1 MNRLHFSLFS
11 LSIIFLA
18 SCVRNEPNNARF
30 ELVGADSGFS
40 FQNTITESDDLN
52 AYHFL
57 YIYNGSG
64 VGIGD
69 FNGDG
74 LQDIFMAGNM
84 VTSRLFLNQ
93 GDFQFDDISKESGI
107 ETDSWVHGVTV
118 VDINSDGLEDIY
130 LSVGGIEKGRDTRN
144 LLYINKGDLSF
155 VESAAQ
161 YGLDDARLTTQ
172 SSFFDFDNDGD
183 LDVFLINYENNP
195 DKDPNVIRPKTSNG
209 KSKSNDRL
217 YRNDNGQFIDISSEA
232 GIVYEGYGLGINIHD
247 FNQDGWLDIYVSND
261 FVFDDNLFINNQN
274 GTFSDRL
281 SEYFSHTSNFGMGID
296 MADVNND
303 AEPDIV
309 QVDMLPE
316 DNRRQKKLLSGLNY
330 DRQQILAARG
340 YTSQYM
346 RNSLQLSNGSGKFK
360 EVGTYAGI
368 HTTDWSWSPLVADL
382 DNDGLKD
389 IFITNGYVK
398 DVTDIDFRD
407 YIVSET
413 QKGSGKP
420 QSEIVAN
427 ALDNLQGEMIPNY
440 IFLNTGDLNFENRTK
455 DWGLDTP
462 SFSTGAAYADLDNDG
477 DLDLVVNN
485 LNQKSFLYKNMTIER
500 DSTSFLRVKLL
511 VNESTAKTLGAQ
523 VIIKSGEMMQSS
535 EIRINRGFQSS
546 LEPIAHFGLG
556 RITNVDTLQV
566 IWPDNSVDTFLNV
579 DVNQTLEISKS
590 KSQDQYAMSKP
601 SKTIFQERAM
611 DYTHVESGFVDFKR
625 EVLLPHKLSTEG
637 PATTSGDI
645 NNDGRMDLFIAGAA
659 GSPSYIY
666 VQRSRGNFEKVILEG
681 SLAPEDSDAA
691 FIDID
696 NDGDNDLYVASGS
709 NEFSENNALYQDR
722 IYINQG
728 NGRLKLDRTRLP
740 NAAHSSAS
748 VSPNDFDNDG
758 DIDLFVA
765 GRLTPSKYPMPGVS
779 QLLENDN
786 GTFKDVTEER
796 AAALRSIGMTKASSW
811 ADLNG
816 DGQKELIVAGEY
828 MPIQVFESH
837 EGVLKQWGNEKGLL
851 DLSGWWNELKV
862 VDIDGDGDLDILA
875 GNLGLNS
882 RYKAT
887 IDQPLSVYAYDYDQN
902 GRLDPVIGYYVNG
915 TEYLVHDLTTLAQQ
929 VSLIRKKF
937 TSNISYAEAEKK
949 DVFDQ
954 ASYDQANTLR
964 ATHFETSLF
973 LNDGNGN
980 FELGELPYQVQF
992 SSVHAIE
999 VFDLTGDGIMDIV
1012 LAGNS
1017 SAPEVFSG
1025 NQDAQAVIVLKGN
1038 GEGKFEVLKE
1048 SYSGLIF
1055 EGNVTSLELI
1065 DVQGEP
1071 RLFVFRNDESALS
1084 FAYGNKKSLSS
1095 NRY

>member
-1 MNRLHFSLFS
+1 MDT
-11 LSIIFLA
+11 
-18 SCVRNEPNNARF
+18 RF
-30 ELVGADSGFS
+30 ELVKADSGFS
-40 FQNTITESDDLN
+40 FQNTITESEDLN

-84 VTSRLFLNQ
+84 VSSRLFLNQ
-93 GDFQFDDISKESGI
+93 GGFRFEDISKESGI
-107 ETDSWVHGVTV
+107 ETDSWIHGVTV
-118 VDINSDGLEDIY
+118 VDINSDGFEDIY
-130 LSVGGIEKGRDTRN
+130 LSVGGLENGRDTRN
-144 LLYINKGDLSF
+144 LLYINQGDLTF
-155 VESAAQ
+155 VESANE
-161 YGLDDARLTTQ
+161 YGLDDTRLTTQ

-217 YRNDNGQFIDISSEA
+217 YRNDNGQFTDISLEA

-247 FNQDGWLDIYVSND
+247 FNQDGWLDVYVSND
-261 FVFDDNLFINNQN
+261 FVFDDNLFINNQD

-281 SEYFSHTSNFGMGID
+281 SEYFTHTSNFGMGID
-296 MADVNND
+296 MADINND
-303 AEPDIV
+303 AQPDIV

-368 HTTDWSWSPLVADL
+368 HTTDWSWSPLVADF
-382 DNDGLKD
+382 DNDGFKD

-413 QKGSGKP
+413 QKGLGKP

-440 IFLNTGDLNFENRTK
+440 AFLNEGDLDFMNITET
-455 DWGLDTP
+455 WGLDSP

-477 DLDLVVNN
+477 DLDLITNN
-485 LNQKSFLYKNMTIER
+485 LNQESFLYKNKTIEM
-500 DSTSFLRVKLL
+500 DSTSFLKVKLRVGKST
-511 VNESTAKTLGAQ
+511 VNTLGAR
-523 VIIKSGEMMQSS
+523 VIIKSGNMTQSS
-535 EIRINRGFQSS
+535 EISINRGFQSS

-556 RITNVDTLQV
+556 KNLTVDTLKV
-566 IWPDNSVDTFLNV
+566 IWPDNSIETFLNV
-579 DVNQTLEISKS
+579 AVNQTLEIV
-590 KSQDQYAMSKP
+590 KSQNQERYSIPKLP
-601 SKTIFQERAM
+601 ETIFQERAM
-611 DYTHVESGFVDFKR
+611 NYSHVESGFVDFKR
-625 EVLLPHKLSTEG
+625 EALLPHKLSTEG

-645 NNDGRMDLFIAGAA
+645 NNDARMDLFIAGAA
-659 GSPSYIY
+659 GSPSYVY
-666 VQRSRGNFEKVILEG
+666 VQTSSGNFIKITLEG
-681 SLAPEDSDAA
+681 SIAPEDTDAA
-691 FIDID
+691 FVDID
-696 NDGDNDLYVASGS
+696 NDGDNDLYVTSGS
-709 NEFSENNALYQDR
+709 NEFSENNSLYQDR
-722 IYINQG
+722 LYINQG
-728 NGRLKLDRTRLP
+728 NGRLKLDITRLP
-740 NAAHSSAS
+740 NATHSSAS

-765 GRLTPSKYPMPGVS
+765 GRLIPSKYPMPGVS

-786 GTFKDVTEER
+786 GTFKDVTER
-796 AAALRSIGMTKASSW
+796 KAAALSSIGMIKASSW
-811 ADLNG
+811 ADFNG
-816 DGQKELIVAGEY
+816 DGQKELIVTGEY
-828 MPIQVFESH
+828 MPIQVFEWH
-837 EGVLKQWGNEKGLL
+837 EGVLKQWGNENGLL
-851 DLSGWWNELKV
+851 ELSGWWNELKV

-887 IDQPLSVYAYDYDQN
+887 PDQPLTVYAYDYDQN
-902 GRLDPVIGYYVNG
+902 GRLDPVIGYYVDG

-954 ASYDQANTLR
+954 ASYDQAYTLS

-980 FELGELPYQVQF
+980 FQLGELPYQVQF

-1038 GEGKFEVLKE
+1038 GQGKFEILKE

-1055 EGNVTSLELI
+1055 EGNVTSLELME
-1065 DVQGEP
+1065 VQGEP

-1084 FAYGNKKSLSS
+1084 FAYSNKGSL
-1095 NRY
+1095 NAKRY